1 MIEAPAAP
9 RPLHLPA
16 ASALRR
22 IPSRAW
28 WLACWL
34 LLALLPF
41 VTAPGEIIA
50 DSKLD
55 LAVNP
60 VGLLARALSLW
71 DPQQFG
77 QLQNQANGYLFPMG
91 PFFALGRLADVPPWI
106 VQRLWISAVLIAAFT
121 GTALLAGLARHRH
134 AVDTGGRRP
143 RVRPVA
149 HGAHVARR
157 VLRRV
162 PAAGHGPLDPRRSAS
177 SGAKPPQTPQSG
189 GYPPPDTPRSPRELL
204 VIAARSAVAVAL
216 CGGTN
221 AACTVA
227 ACLPAVIYMLTRSA
241 GRWRL
246 LAWWTSAVV
255 VATLWWS
262 IPLVLLAKYGVSFL
276 PYTESASATTSA
288 TSLDHAL
295 RGTENW
301 ISYLVVDGQAWWQ
314 AGYRIANQ
322 VLPTLLA
329 GLATGLGLAGL
340 IRRRM
345 PERRFLILSVLAG
358 LVIIAAGHPSLGN
371 PLVGPVAAV
380 INGPASAFR
389 NLWKFD
395 PLIRLPVALGLA
407 HLLATVRVPRHR
419 LMVVAAAGAGIGGL
433 ALPVYLSG
441 LANPGSFSQIPS
453 YWTAAADWL
462 NARAGHQAVLLV
474 PGMTFGQY
482 DWGSPLDEV
491 LQPLTTVDW
500 AEQDLSLISSVG
512 SERLLDAIDQRLADG
527 AGSAGLTQVIA
538 RMGVKYVVVRNDLQH
553 SVLQGAWPARVNQAL
568 ASSPG
573 MTEVA
578 TFGPLVGSAAPD
590 DATNLD
596 PPYPAV
602 EIYQVGGAEP
612 VAAVQPAAGTLRVYG
627 APESLLTLADEG
639 LLTGRPVLLN
649 GDGAGQPA
657 AGSVL
662 TDSLRRRVRN
672 FGELGTSYSP
682 TLTATQ
688 SADTWEATG
697 DYLEPDWSQYLT
709 VARYTGIK
717 DVTASSSASDIGTI
731 PGLWGSGLLPYA
743 AVDGDLRTRWE
754 SGDWTGP
761 VGQWLQLTFDAP
773 VSPGKIRVTFVDNG
787 AIGPPVSR
795 VTVRTATGQVTDSV
809 RATGAPQW
817 LRVPAGASGWLRL
830 TVTGL
835 AWQPAT
841 ALGTEVSISD
851 ILVPGVQ
858 AARTIVAPAVPGGD
872 PAAVVLAKAQPLPS
886 GCMLGSLGWA
896 CDPALATPTE
906 EQHGFSHA
914 FSLRSP
920 ERAVLSGSAVLADP
934 SVADSYARLGV
945 GQATVTA
952 SSVYTE
958 DPQDQARSAF
968 DGNPATTWI
977 ASSQD
982 QRPALTV
989 SWGKARTIRQ
999 VTIERPPGDTGLL
1012 QVLIAGSRGQARGTM
1027 LSTASGVVTF
1037 APMRTTSMTFTFTS
1051 VQTPLQITDVVIPG
1065 VPFLTTPSL
1074 PFRLSCGLGPVIA
1087 VNGKLVPTRVSGTFE
1102 ALLTGQPL
1110 RFTACSPVTLT
1121 AGANQVTEP
1130 SSDAFSVQDVVL
1142 SGHSP
1147 TSAQPSVAADIKSW
1161 TPFSADDSR
1170 GRHEPVVPGGQRE
1183 LQRRVA
1189 GGHRRPATAGRAARR
1204 VEAGVGASC
1213 WYARRGDSDVRAFS
1227 SVLDR
1232 GRWRADL
1239 ALAGGGRR
1247 GLRCSGASSRRQ
1259 EAAPDNVP
1267 VVAAPPGGGGSAGGH
1282 RVLAWRLP
1290 RCGDRACGDLALRG
1304 GGAPGG
1310 SAQVLGGALLA
1321 VAGALPYARR
1331 RCRRRRR
1338 AAYAPRGDSGLVLT
1352 ALDDAVPQVICLL
1365 VIARLAAALLLPSAS
1380 KIEHVPV
1387 V

>member
-1 MIEAPAAP
+1 M
-9 RPLHLPA
+9 
-16 ASALRR
+16 
-22 IPSRAW
+22 
-28 WLACWL
+28 
-34 LLALLPF
+34 
-41 VTAPGEIIA
+41 
-50 DSKLD
+50 
-55 LAVNP
+55 
-60 VGLLARALSLW
+60 
-71 DPQQFG
+71 
-77 QLQNQANGYLFPMG
+77 
-91 PFFALGRLADVPPWI
+91 
-106 VQRLWISAVLIAAFT
+106 
-121 GTALLAGLARHRH
+121 
-134 AVDTGGRRP
+134 
-143 RVRPVA
+143 
-149 HGAHVARR
+149 
-157 VLRRV
+157 
-162 PAAGHGPLDPRRSAS
+162 
-177 SGAKPPQTPQSG
+177 
-189 GYPPPDTPRSPRELL
+189 
-204 VIAARSAVAVAL
+204 
-216 CGGTN
+216 
-221 AACTVA
+221 
-227 ACLPAVIYMLTRSA
+227 PAVIYMLTRSA

-255 VATLWWS
+255 LATLWWS
-262 IPLVLLAKYGVSFL
+262 IPLALLAKYGVSFL

-314 AGYRIANQ
+314 VGYRIANQ

-329 GLATGLGLAGL
+329 ALVTGLGLAGL
-340 IRRRM
+340 IRRQM

-407 HLLATVRVPRHR
+407 HLLATARVPRHR
-419 LMVVAAAGAGIGGL
+419 LMVIAAAGAGIGGL

-453 YWTAAADWL
+453 YWTAAAAWL

-512 SERLLDAIDQRLADG
+512 SERLLEEIDQRLADG
-527 AGSAGLTQVIA
+527 EGSAGLTQVIA
-538 RMGVKYVVVRNDLQH
+538 RMGVKYVVVRNDLQL

-573 MTEVA
+573 MTQVA
-578 TFGPLVGSAAPD
+578 TFGPPAGSAAPD

-602 EIYQVGGAEP
+602 EIYQVAGAQP

-639 LLTGRPVLLN
+639 LLAGRPVLLD

-688 SADTWEATG
+688 PAGTWEATG

-761 VGQWLQLTFDAP
+761 VGQWLQMTFDAP

-809 RATGAPQW
+809 RAAGDPQW
-817 LRVPAGASGWLRL
+817 LRVPAGASGWLRI

-835 AWQPAT
+835 AWPPAT

-872 PAAVVLAKAQPLPS
+872 PAAVVLAKAQPAPS

-906 EQHGFSHA
+906 EQYGFSHA

-920 ERAVLSGSAVLADP
+920 ERAVLSGSAVLTDP
-934 SVADSYARLGV
+934 SAADNYARLGA

-952 SSVYTE
+952 SSAYTD

-968 DGNPATTWI
+968 DGNPATSWI

-989 SWGKARTIRQ
+989 SWGKARTVRQ
-999 VTIERPPGDTGLL
+999 VTIERPPGDSGLL
-1012 QVLIAGSRGQARGTM
+1012 QVLISGSGGQARGAM
-1027 LSTASGVVTF
+1027 LTTASGVVRF
-1037 APMRTTSMTFTFTS
+1037 APMRTTSLTFTFTS

-1087 VNGKLVPTRVSGTFE
+1087 VNGKLVSTRVSGTFE

-1110 RFTACSPVTLT
+1110 RFTACSPVTLA

-1142 SGHSP
+1142 SGHAP
-1147 TSAQPSVAADIKSW
+1147 VAAQ
-1161 TPFSADDSR
+1161 TPVAA
-1170 GRHEPVVPGGQRE
+1170 VVKQWMPSQRTVTVHATSPSYLVVNE
-1183 LQRRVA
+1183 NFNA
-1189 GGHRRPATAGRAARR
+1189 G
-1204 VEAGVGASC
+1204 
-1213 WYARRGDSDVRAFS
+1213 
-1227 SVLDR
+1227 
-1232 GRWRADL
+1232 WRAVI
-1239 ALAGGGRR
+1239 GGRQLRAVRLDGWKQAWVLPAGTR
-1247 GLRCSGASSRRQ
+1247 GVVTLTYGPSRLYLV
-1259 EAAPDNVP
+1259 A
-1267 VVAAPPGGGGSAGGH
+1267 VVGGLGLL
-1282 RVLAWRLP
+1282 VL
-1290 RCGDRACGDLALRG
+1290 
-1304 GGAPGG
+1304 
-1310 SAQVLGGALLA
+1310 VA
-1321 VAGALPYARR
+1321 VAGACGVPARLVGARKRR
-1331 RCRRRRR
+1331 RTTLRNSTAPPLIPEPRSAPLRWLRYLAVGVLLAGTGFWLGGYPGAVIVPAAALLFATASRR
-1338 AAYAPRGDSGLVLT
+1338 AGENRIWAGISSPWVVACLVVGAAVAAAAGRHMLLAGDSGLVLT

-1380 KIEHVPV
+1380 KIEQVPV